1 VLNDELTFEHQFDPI
16 FDTVCNDKV
25 SSDGF
30 NHYLT
35 QLLYNSF
42 SSMTHS
48 FFTTELDDEL
58 FDGSKRSE
66 GPEDHLVLIE
76 IFE

>member
-1 VLNDELTFEHQFDPI
+1 
-16 FDTVCNDKV
+16 
-25 SSDGF
+25 
-30 NHYLT
+30 
-35 QLLYNSF
+35 
-42 SSMTHS
+42 MTHS

-58 FDGSKRSE
+58 FDGLKRSE

>member
-1 VLNDELTFEHQFDPI
+1 
-16 FDTVCNDKV
+16 
-25 SSDGF
+25 
-30 NHYLT
+30 
-35 QLLYNSF
+35 
-42 SSMTHS
+42 MTHS